1 MVSQFMLKKDFLLHG
16 TYLWKTLQILTYVFD
31 WLYSTQCLFPL
42 SITFFILVFYSILSN
57 IDKVLSINPSA
68 NVFVFGALE
77 TLMFIIRTGLPI
89 LVELIHLV
97 NSVIFFLSQMTLP
110 RLSTFLI
117 RFQTVILIAL
127 LLQIYLFLLT
137 LIFVLQ

>member
-57 IDKVLSINPSA
+57 IDEVLSINPSA